1 MTLSDYYNI
10 LGLHNESSVDEIK
23 KAYRIKA
30 RLYHPDINQ
39 TPEAKDLFIAAT
51 EAYEFLLT
59 NHDKVK
65 RDYEEYEKAMEDW
78 RKYRRDKS
86 HRRATAYARS
96 SYSTFTNTKFYKS
109 TRILD
114 GTSIVISM
122 LISVFVIIF
131 TVIGYTYRLKHPL
144 PGMEKPS
151 VFTFIML
158 LLLGVTFLVVS
169 VVFFWVYM
177 ANSAKN
183 KK

>member
-10 LGLHNESSVDEIK
+10 LGLKNDSSVDEIK

-30 RLYHPDINQ
+30 RLYHPDINPS
-39 TPEAKDLFIAAT
+39 PEAKDLFIAAT
-51 EAYEFLLT
+51 EAYEFLLA
-59 NHDKVK
+59 NHNRVK
-65 RDYEEYEKAMEDW
+65 SDSEAYEKAMEDW

-86 HRRATAYARS
+86 HQRATAYARS

-114 GTSIVISM
+114 GTSIILSLVISI
-122 LISVFVIIF
+122 LVIIF
-131 TVIGYTYRLKHPL
+131 TIIGYTYRVKHPI

-151 VFTFIML
+151 LFTFIML
-158 LLLGVTFLVVS
+158 LFLGIVFLVVS
-169 VVFFWVYM
+169 TIFFRAYLE
-177 ANSAKN
+177 SAVKN

>member
-1 MTLSDYYNI
+1 MTLNDYYNI
-10 LGLHNESSVDEIK
+10 LGLQNNSSIDEIK
-23 KAYRIKA
+23 KAYRVKA

-39 TPEAKDLFIAAT
+39 SPEAKDLFIAAT
-51 EAYEFLLT
+51 EAYEFLLA
-59 NHDKVK
+59 NHNSIRSDF
-65 RDYEEYEKAMEDW
+65 EAYEKAMEDW

-114 GTSIVISM
+114 GTSIVISF

-158 LLLGVTFLVVS
+158 LLLGVTFMVVS
-169 VVFFWVYM
+169 VVFFQVYI